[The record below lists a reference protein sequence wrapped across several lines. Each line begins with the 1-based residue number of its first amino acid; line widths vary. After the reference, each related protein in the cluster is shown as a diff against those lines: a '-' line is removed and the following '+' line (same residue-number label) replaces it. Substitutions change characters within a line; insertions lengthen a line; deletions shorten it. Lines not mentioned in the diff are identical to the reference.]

1 MREYTRRI
9 FLLLGAGMFIVGFDA
24 GCKKSDSASLNG
36 LKRYPYERLHVTYEY
51 SGDVRGTEDLY
62 VADYGKYEARYSK
75 LDLLAGQTIRSVDNA
90 AITRIGET
98 YSIDFTQSRGTHD
111 HSTSIDSLYHLSE
124 SDIPSTQEYL
134 ESEMK
139 KNFFKKVGTDIIAGK
154 TATRWQQMDGD
165 LMIWVWNSI
174 LLRKEISSGTNTLDM
189 TVKNIDSLWTVDT
202 MKFAIPPG
210 ITITQAVHT
219 PNAPTPN

>member
-1 MREYTRRI
+1 MREYTRS
-9 FLLLGAGMFIVGFDA
+9 FLLLAAGILTLGLGA

-51 SGDVRGTEDLY
+51 TGDVRGTEDLY
-62 VADYGKYEARYSK
+62 VSGYGKYEARYSK

-98 YSIDFTQSRGTHD
+98 YSIDFTQNRGSHD
-111 HSTSIDSLYHLSE
+111 HSSSIDSLYHLSE
-124 SDIPSTQEYL
+124 SDIPSPQEYL

-154 TATRWQQMDGD
+154 PATRWQQMDGD
-165 LMIWVWNSI
+165 LIVWVWNSI
-174 LLRKEISSGTNTLDM
+174 LLRKEINSAANTLDM

-202 MKFAIPPG
+202 TKFAIPPG
-210 ITITQAVHT
+210 VTITQAVHT
-219 PNAPTPN
+219 PNAPSPN